1 MVLLYEASVPEGIR
15 TPDTWLRRPLLYPT
29 ELLAPI
35 VCYTLYLIVVCFIS
49 SQDIQPHYKR
59 VMGIEP
65 TYLAWKASVL
75 PLNYTRIFILFIV
88 IHYDFAASDS
98 FPCRQAT
105 LLIIHTLFLFASCNF
120 W

>member
-1 MVLLYEASVPEGIR
+1 MVLLCEASVPEGIR

-35 VCYTLYLIVVCFIS
+35 VCCTLYLIVVCFIS
-49 SQDIQPHYKR
+49 LQDIQPHYKR

-75 PLNYTRIFILFIV
+75 PLNYTRVFILLSFIMTL
-88 IHYDFAASDS
+88 FPGNS
-98 FPCRQAT
+98 FPRRQAT